1 MVKLLNFIIHVAPC
15 IDSIASDM
23 CIMHISSKE
32 YATMKAAIVV
42 EAGGTPIYGDFKEP
56 VRRDGEL
63 LVTVSAAALSN
74 VVKSR
79 ASGTHYS
86 SSGDLPFV
94 VGIDGVG
101 HLDDGRRVYFAL
113 PGSPFG
119 SMSEKT
125 VIRPA
130 QCVFLP
136 DDLDD
141 VTAAAIANPG
151 MSSWTALKERARL
164 AAGETV
170 LINGATGTAGRLAVQ
185 IAKYMGAGKV
195 VATGRNVQAL
205 EALTALGADVTIPV
219 GDAGD
224 AFEDALK
231 EQFCDDGIDIV
242 LDYLWGQSAERIIFA
257 GAKAGRDA
265 VPIRFVHIGS
275 VSASDITLPSAAL
288 RSSAITL
295 MGSGIGSVPVERIVK
310 SIDDLLNAT
319 VPGGF
324 GIETKTVALSEV
336 EQAWG
341 ASKSMPRT
349 VFTIR

>member
-1 MVKLLNFIIHVAPC
+1 
-15 IDSIASDM
+15 
-23 CIMHISSKE
+23 
-32 YATMKAAIVV
+32 MKAAIVV
-42 EAGGTPIYGDFKEP
+42 EAGKTPIYGDFPEP
-56 VRRDGEL
+56 VPARGEV
-63 LVTVSAAALSN
+63 LVTVSAAALSK

-86 SSGDLPFV
+86 SSGELPFV

-101 HLDDGRRVYFAL
+101 RLDDGRRLYFAL
-113 PGSPFG
+113 PDAPLG

-125 VIRPA
+125 VVRSS

-151 MSSWTALKERARL
+151 MSSWAALKERAGL

-170 LINGATGTAGRLAVQ
+170 LVNGATGTAGRLAVQ
-185 IAKYMGAGKV
+185 IAKHMGARKV
-195 VATGRNVQAL
+195 VATGRNAQAL
-205 EALTALGADVTIPV
+205 EALSALGADVTIPIGDV
-219 GDAGD
+219 GDAY
-224 AFEDALK
+224 EDALK
-231 EQFCDDGIDIV
+231 EQFSGDGIDVV

-257 GAKAGRDA
+257 GAKAGRDG

-288 RSSAITL
+288 RSSTITL
-295 MGSGIGSVPVERIVK
+295 MGSGIGSISVDRIVK
-310 SIDDLLNAT
+310 SIDDLMKAT

-324 GIETKTVALSEV
+324 AIETETFPLSEV
-336 EQAWG
+336 ANVWV
-341 ASKSMPRT
+341 AADSMPRT
-349 VFTIR
+349 VFTVR